1 MLKIQSVKNLIVWL
15 NNLMVDIFYVAE
27 CKKKEKRAM
36 TLEAVENAIA
46 RLIVSRRENAD
57 DEQEQA
63 KINAKLTKLYDIRNL
78 LKYGKI

>member
-1 MLKIQSVKNLIVWL
+1 
-15 NNLMVDIFYVAE
+15 
-27 CKKKEKRAM
+27 M

-46 RLIVSRRENAD
+46 RLIVSRRECSD

-63 KINAKLTKLYDIRNL
+63 KINAKLTKLYDFRNL

>member
-1 MLKIQSVKNLIVWL
+1 
-15 NNLMVDIFYVAE
+15 
-27 CKKKEKRAM
+27 M

-46 RLIVSRRENAD
+46 RLIVSRREQAN

-63 KINAKLTKLYDIRNL
+63 KINAKLTKLDDIRNL

>member
-1 MLKIQSVKNLIVWL
+1 
-15 NNLMVDIFYVAE
+15 
-27 CKKKEKRAM
+27 M

-63 KINAKLTKLYDIRNL
+63 KINAKLTK
-78 LKYGKI
+78 